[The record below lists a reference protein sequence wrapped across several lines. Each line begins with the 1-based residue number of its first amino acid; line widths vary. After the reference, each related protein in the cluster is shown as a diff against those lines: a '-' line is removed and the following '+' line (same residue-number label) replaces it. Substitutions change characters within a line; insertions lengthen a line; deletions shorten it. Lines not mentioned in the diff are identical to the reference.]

1 MSFTFLSRRLSSDH
15 PVDSG
20 SGLPIP
26 PAGHVEPEGEP
37 DQGSTREDDSFSGGV
52 DSAARK
58 ASAQLLDAEP
68 KSNPSY
74 AFARISVGIII
85 IVWLV
90 TGFLKVKDI
99 NAFVE
104 IVTMHR
110 VIPDS
115 MHSMLWWVGPAEI
128 VMGLL
133 LVFALGSELRKPFG
147 KLMLTISMSA
157 IAGFMY
163 YISQVDPAVLQE
175 SGCGCL
181 SDYRIA
187 SGIETVDRVMKY
199 GFNTILL
206 ILHIVAIFGPA
217 MVDSRRR

>member
-1 MSFTFLSRRLSSDH
+1 MSFTFLSRRLSPDH

-26 PAGHVEPEGEP
+26 PAGHTERNRDE
-37 DQGSTREDDSFSGGV
+37 GSTKEDDSFSGGV

-68 KSNPSY
+68 NSNPSY

-85 IVWLV
+85 LVWLV
-90 TGFLKVKDI
+90 TGYLKVKDI

-110 VIPDS
+110 VIPES
-115 MHSMLWWVGPAEI
+115 MHSVLWWVGPAEI
-128 VMGLL
+128 LMGLL

-147 KLMLTISMSA
+147 KLVLLISMSA

-163 YISQVDPAVLQE
+163 YISKVDPAVLQE

-206 ILHIVAIFGPA
+206 ILHIVALFGPA